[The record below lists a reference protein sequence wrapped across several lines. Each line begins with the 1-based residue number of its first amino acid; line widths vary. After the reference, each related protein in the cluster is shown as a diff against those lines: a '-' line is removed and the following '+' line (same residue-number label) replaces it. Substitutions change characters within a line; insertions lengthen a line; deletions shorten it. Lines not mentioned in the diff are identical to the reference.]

1 MSKADIKKE
10 KDLFKKSDKLLL
22 NEKDTIINWLKTA
35 KVENNYISL
44 VVY

>member
-1 MSKADIKKE
+1 MSKTNIKKE
-10 KDLFKKSDKLLL
+10 KDLFKSLDKLLL
-22 NEKDTIINWLKTA
+22 NKEETIIDWLKTA